1 MTGQEVKLDD
11 IQKEVLSRLR
21 MIEGQIRGVQKMI
34 LGNKKCEDILIQT
47 RAVRSALQSAN
58 SLILQR
64 YITQCLRDA
73 TKNTTTDEALDQIQ
87 GAIKTLTHYVTLP

>member
-1 MTGQEVKLDD
+1 MTEQEGQLDD

-34 LGNKKCEDILIQT
+34 LANKKCEAILVQT

-64 YITQCLRDA
+64 YITQCLREAAEDGSQG
-73 TKNTTTDEALDQIQ
+73 NALDQIQ
-87 GAIKTLTHYVTLP
+87 EAVKTLTRYIEG

>member
-1 MTGQEVKLDD
+1 MTGQEVQLDD
-11 IQKEVLSRLR
+11 IQKDVLKRLR

-34 LGNKKCEDILIQT
+34 LGNKKCEEILVQT

-64 YITQCLRDA
+64 YITQCLREAADGA
-73 TKNTTTDEALDQIQ
+73 STDNALDQIQ
-87 GAIKTLTHYVTLP
+87 KAVKTLTRYIEG